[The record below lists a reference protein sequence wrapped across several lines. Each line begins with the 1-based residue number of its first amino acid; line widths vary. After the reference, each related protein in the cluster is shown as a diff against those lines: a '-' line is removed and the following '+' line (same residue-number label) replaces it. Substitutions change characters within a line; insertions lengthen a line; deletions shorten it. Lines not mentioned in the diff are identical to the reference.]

1 MVATD
6 WNSEEHSK
14 NMICINNGI
23 LAHRN
28 IPQNVWFA
36 RTAIVCE
43 YILYAYRK
51 TWKDAGEAEGAE
63 FSETVL

>member
-1 MVATD
+1 
-6 WNSEEHSK
+6 
-14 NMICINNGI
+14 MICINNGI

-28 IPQNVWFA
+28 IPQNVSFA